1 MAEVTPMTRL
11 CRCIPLLALLVS
23 GCARDTGY
31 STAGVNWS
39 KPGITRDA
47 FRRDEEECDH
57 ESHKQAVT
65 RLRQERDDLKKACMQ
80 ARGYQI
86 VPAKS

>member
-11 CRCIPLLALLVS
+11 WRCIPLLAFLVS
-23 GCARDTGY
+23 GCAGAGY
-31 STAGVNWS
+31 WTAGVNWS

-47 FRRDEEECDH
+47 FRRDEDECDH

-65 RLRQERDDLKKACMQ
+65 RLRQERDDLKKACML

-86 VPAKS
+86 VPAKP